1 MNPYLEHPELWHQ
14 VHNRLI
20 VGIADAIADQIAPQ
34 YRVSIEQRIYQSFD
48 DPRSIVGIADVAVKP
63 DVWNNDYS
71 RGTEGSVST
80 LTRPLRVQ
88 LPIPLDVKEHYLEV
102 REVATKELI
111 TVIEV
116 LSLANKRSGKGRSI
130 YEAKR
135 TKILTSMTN
144 LIEID
149 VLRLGQPMEM
159 IGATKSQYRI
169 LVSRPFDR
177 PEADIFRFDLQDPIP
192 HFLVPLRPESPD
204 AIVDLQAILN
214 ETYQRE
220 RLDLSIDYSQ
230 EQLLNRS
237 PGLSES
243 DRDWV
248 LSTIGTAKNRVL

>member
-1 MNPYLEHPELWHQ
+1 M
-14 VHNRLI
+14 
-20 VGIADAIADQIAPQ
+20 
-34 YRVSIEQRIYQSFD
+34 
-48 DPRSIVGIADVAVKP
+48 
-63 DVWNNDYS
+63 
-71 RGTEGSVST
+71 
-80 LTRPLRVQ
+80 TRPLRVQ

-116 LSLANKRSGKGRSI
+116 LSPANKRSGKGRSI

-177 PEADIFRFDLQDPIP
+177 PEADLFRFDLQDPIP
-192 HFLVPLRPESPD
+192 HFPVPLRPESPD

-214 ETYQRE
+214 ETYQRG

-230 EQLLNRS
+230 EQLINRL

-248 LSTIGTAKNRVL
+248 LSTIDTAKNRVL

>member
-1 MNPYLEHPELWHQ
+1 MRSRSKLRRSTEFLLSNKFIKASMIL
-14 VHNRLI
+14 
-20 VGIADAIADQIAPQ
+20 G
-34 YRVSIEQRIYQSFD
+34 VSF
-48 DPRSIVGIADVAVKP
+48 GIADVAVKP

-88 LPIPLDVKEHYLEV
+88 LPIPLDVKKHYLEM

-116 LSLANKRSGKGRSI
+116 LSPANKRSGKGRSI

-135 TKILTSMTN
+135 SKILTSMTN

-159 IGATKSQYRI
+159 IGATESQYRI

-177 PEADIFRFDLQDPIP
+177 PEADLFRFDLKDPIP

-214 ETYQRE
+214 EM
-220 RLDLSIDYSQ
+220 
-230 EQLLNRS
+230 
-237 PGLSES
+237 
-243 DRDWV
+243 
-248 LSTIGTAKNRVL
+248 STIGTAKNRVLSPCD

>member
-1 MNPYLEHPELWHQ
+1 MIL
-14 VHNRLI
+14 
-20 VGIADAIADQIAPQ
+20 G
-34 YRVSIEQRIYQSFD
+34 VSF
-48 DPRSIVGIADVAVKP
+48 GIADVAVKP

-88 LPIPLDVKEHYLEV
+88 LPSPLDVKEHYLEV

-116 LSLANKRSGKGRSI
+116 LSPANKRSGKGRSI

-159 IGATKSQYRI
+159 IGATESQR
-169 LVSRPFDR
+169 
-177 PEADIFRFDLQDPIP
+177 
-192 HFLVPLRPESPD
+192 
-204 AIVDLQAILN
+204 
-214 ETYQRE
+214 
-220 RLDLSIDYSQ
+220 
-230 EQLLNRS
+230 
-237 PGLSES
+237 
-243 DRDWV
+243 
-248 LSTIGTAKNRVL
+248 